1 MPDQQRRGP
10 HGVRG
15 EVRTRILTSAREE
28 FIDHGYDD
36 ATMRAIA
43 RRAGCDSAMVSYYF
57 GSKQR
62 LFRESFDLPSD
73 PAEEIL
79 ALLLPGPQGAAHRI
93 MDYAMVLYEERLTA
107 DTMQALMRALITDAT
122 TSRRFRTY
130 IRTDVLD
137 KVSAFLGG
145 GKDFDEQI
153 ELSLAMVYGVAV
165 MRYLVRLEPLASM
178 PRDRIVAEV
187 APVIQARIDALVH
200 ASGYSQG

>member
-1 MPDQQRRGP
+1 MPEHQRRGP
-10 HGVRG
+10 HGERG
-15 EVRTRILTSAREE
+15 EIRTRILTSARAE

-62 LFRESFDLPSD
+62 LFRESFNLPSD

-79 ALLLPGPQGAAHRI
+79 TLLMPGPEGAARRI
-93 MDYAMVLYEERLTA
+93 LDYAMVLYEERLTA

-122 TSRRFRTY
+122 TSQRFRTY

-137 KVSAFLGG
+137 KVSAVLGG
-145 GKDFDEQI
+145 DKHFDEQI
-153 ELSLAMVYGVAV
+153 ELSMAMVYGVAV
-165 MRYLVRLEPLASM
+165 MRYVVRLEPLASM
-178 PRDRIVAEV
+178 PRDRLVAEV
-187 APVIQARIDALVH
+187 APVVQTRIDALAH
-200 ASGYSQG
+200 ASGFTPE